1 MNQDIEPT
9 GGLSEAETTGVPK
22 WPAAG
27 VRERVER
34 ALPDAR
40 AAGTSREADNA
51 ADGEAVLR
59 EARSRHRRAAALKQA
74 AERLASQEHSDS
86 FSIDLESA
94 ATGSVAAG
102 AGEGAATSAAETAPT
117 ATTTTTTT
125 TTFGL
130 PEELKSFTLWLGR
143 LSSFLLRSAFEGG
156 RFAAGTLSTYV
167 IHHPVHFVLNV
178 FLTVA
183 MLVLLA
189 TGAALNEELIAQ
201 RLADRTAEEI
211 AAVSRFTRTYSLADI
226 DSRGSREFMR
236 AGAPSWMQHESIK
249 AIIEGSREAGLSLEH
264 QAVLLATAEIES
276 GFNPMARAATTSA
289 CGIFQFV
296 KATGAAFGL
305 NDSDCFD
312 PWKSTEAEIAH
323 YRQNYERRIEERVA
337 HMEGPERLL
346 RMFELSYYLHHDGPL
361 SKDPSDEVKATVLAG
376 TPFLFKVYEVL
387 EADEEYRRE
396 EPTFVDR
403 FRERFDSVVA
413 QARVAPGEVMGPV
426 LAWLRPGEV
435 ALPDEDALAGE
446 DAPRPAAGVET
457 VATVATDA
465 PAPAASDVAREKSP
479 QSAPP
484 APAAGK

>member
-9 GGLSEAETTGVPK
+9 GGLSEADTTGVPT
-22 WPAAG
+22 WPAPG

-40 AAGTSREADNA
+40 AAETSREAENT

-74 AERLASQEHSDS
+74 AERLASHEHSDS
-86 FSIDLESA
+86 FDLESA
-94 ATGSVAAG
+94 ATGSVAVG
-102 AGEGAATSAAETAPT
+102 AGEVEATSDAETAPT
-117 ATTTTTTT
+117 ATTTATTR

-130 PEELKSFTLWLGR
+130 PEELKSFTRWLGR

-178 FLTVA
+178 VLTVA

-211 AAVSRFTRTYSLADI
+211 AAVSRFTRSYSLADI

-264 QAVLLATAEIES
+264 QSVLLATAEIES

-305 NDSDCFD
+305 KDSDCFD

-337 HMEGPERLL
+337 HVEGPERLL

-387 EADEEYRRE
+387 EADEEYRRL

-426 LAWLRPGEV
+426 LAWLRPGEE
-435 ALPDEDALAGE
+435 ALRAENNPQPDAGE
-446 DAPRPAAGVET
+446 AAD
-457 VATVATDA
+457 ATDSVGGD
-465 PAPAASDVAREKSP
+465 AAAEKSAQP
-479 QSAPP
+479 APP
-484 APAAGK
+484 AAAVTDR

>member
-1 MNQDIEPT
+1 MNQNIEPA
-9 GGLSEAETTGVPK
+9 GGLSEADTTGVPT
-22 WPAAG
+22 WPAPG

-34 ALPDAR
+34 PLAEPR
-40 AAGTSREADNA
+40 AAGASGEGDDA

-74 AERLASQEHSDS
+74 AERLAAREPTDS
-86 FSIDLESA
+86 FAIDPDATASA
-94 ATGSVAAG
+94 AAGVESVAA
-102 AGEGAATSAAETAPT
+102 EATLPN
-117 ATTTTTTT
+117 ATTI
-125 TTFGL
+125 GL
-130 PEELKSFTLWLGR
+130 PHELKSFALWLGR

-337 HMEGPERLL
+337 HVEGPERLL

-387 EADEEYRRE
+387 EADEEYRRQ

-426 LAWLRPGEV
+426 LAWLRPGEE
-435 ALPDEDALAGE
+435 ALPGEDALAGE

-457 VATVATDA
+457 VATVAADA
-465 PAPAASDVAREKSP
+465 PAPAASDVAGEKSS